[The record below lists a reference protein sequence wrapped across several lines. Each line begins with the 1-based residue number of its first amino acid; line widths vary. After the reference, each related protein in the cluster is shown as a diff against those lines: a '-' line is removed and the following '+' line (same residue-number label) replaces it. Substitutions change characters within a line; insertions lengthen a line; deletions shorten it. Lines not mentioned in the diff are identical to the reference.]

1 MQRGDGIRRWLTLQI
16 TALAP
21 IALFALAPPG
31 ALAQGLAVELDE
43 TSLAVSGAGAGGQVV
58 LLSVERRPVE
68 FASRLETLVRSAADE
83 DNDGQVEFPL
93 DAPPAEA
100 SIWLAI
106 DAATGQFG
114 TASPIDGAPFPFPEP
129 LGLTADPD
137 SGGGVV
143 GRRRSFL
150 HPPDP
155 GTPWRWSLAARGRGW
170 WPRRGNRR
178 SRWPSRP
185 LRAAVGAA
193 RRHRGNSG
201 GIAGQRPP
209 LRRRFRGAC
218 PRCALLRRPECA
230 ALTLSRACAD

>member
-143 GRRRSFL
+143 GADGHSSIHL
-150 HPPDP
+150 I
-155 GTPWRWSLAARGRGW
+155 LV
-170 WPRRGNRR
+170 
-178 SRWPSRP
+178 RP
-185 LRAAVGAA
+185 AVGAWQLMA
-193 RRHRGNSG
+193 VDG
-201 GIAGQRPP
+201 GLAEETGVADGRVALYAPQWEPFAGAPETPGELQ
-209 LRRRFRGAC
+209 AND
-218 PRCALLRRPECA
+218 LLFAVDSA
-230 ALTLSRACAD
+230 ALALDTRSFGGLNALP